1 MSTYRLAA
9 ALVVEIL
16 ASPRNSVSLVPDAWS
31 AMTSD
36 ITGNRAKR
44 YALYWCTTPDG
55 DEDWF
60 VVAPSA
66 RAARAFHERAE
77 GYDRGSAA
85 AERVVALPPDLV
97 EGGGWCDPETGERS
111 SRAAW
116 PSDAMLRACGG
127 EVAPLDS
134 DDLRGALGVVCKLVR
149 FGARVFRPGD
159 IVSNRERRSAGTRRP
174 RLGVFRGGG

>member
-1 MSTYRLAA
+1 
-9 ALVVEIL
+9 
-16 ASPRNSVSLVPDAWS
+16 
-31 AMTSD
+31 MTRD
-36 ITGNRAKR
+36 ITGNRTKC

-66 RAARAFHERAE
+66 RAARAFHEIAE
-77 GYDRGSAA
+77 GYDRGSAT
-85 AERVVALPPDLV
+85 AERVVALPPELV

-127 EVAPLDS
+127 EVAPLES